1 MRLKEAAS
9 VLAVVLVLAGVP
21 LLLWYWRAVAV
32 PHRYPPGT
40 KIINLTAVAD
50 GGIWTQDQVV
60 GFNYW
65 RGKPTRTEEILLD
78 KGEHVVMRLRSV
90 DVLHSFAIPLLRIGP
105 VDVPAGHT
113 VEVSFIA
120 NRTGEIT
127 FLCWQVCSPDH
138 PGLHGRFLVKGSGE
152 EGPEEESGAEE
163 PWESTAERGDPN
175 EGSPNT
181 ASTSSVP
188 LVHHHGAGD
197 HNHAQ

>member
-1 MRLKEAAS
+1 MKGTMRLKEAAS

-21 LLLWYWRAVAV
+21 LSLWYWRAVAV

-40 KIINLTAVAD
+40 KIITLTAVAD

-65 RGKPTRTEEILLD
+65 NGKPTRTEEIALN
-78 KGEHVVMRLRSV
+78 KGDNVVMRLRSV
-90 DVLHSFAIPLLRIGP
+90 DVLHSFAIPLLRVGP

-113 VEVSFIA
+113 VEVSFTA
-120 NRTGEIT
+120 SRAGELT

-138 PGLHGRFLVKGSGE
+138 PGLHGRFLVSGTE
-152 EGPEEESGAEE
+152 EPEEEE
-163 PWESTAERGDPN
+163 PWDTTTTERGDSGD
-175 EGSPNT
+175 GSPDT
-181 ASTSSVP
+181 APTSSVP
-188 LVHHHGAGD
+188 LAHHHGAGE